1 MMQKATRQHTKQ
13 HNSRLVLKTIY
24 DHAEI
29 SRAEIARLT
38 HLTRTTVSELVSD
51 LIADGLVEETGTGI
65 SIGGKPPILLSVN
78 PVARQLVTLD
88 LSGDHFEG
96 ALVDLQGRL
105 LKRIVLPDDLL
116 EGEQA
121 LNAVCDLVDSLVTA
135 ASAPVAG
142 IGVGSPGLIDTGL
155 GVVRRAVNLNW
166 VDMPLQQH
174 LAARFDLPVVV
185 ANDSHLSAM
194 AEYMF
199 GEGRGISNL
208 IVIKVSQGI
217 GSGIVLDGQL
227 YYGDGFGAGE
237 IGHIRAAE
245 NNIRCTCGNTGCL
258 ETVASTR
265 AILRQ
270 ISGKLPTNGLYSL
283 GQVVEAYHSGAIAVQ
298 EVVHQAAACLGATIA
313 YMAGIL
319 NIHNI
324 ILTGP
329 VRAFGESFLDVVR
342 AEVASR
348 LLLNLAEE
356 IDIRFSSLGDD
367 DVLLGASALI
377 LSQEFG
383 LP

>member
-51 LIADGLVEETGTGI
+51 LIVEGLVEETGTGI

-283 GQVVEAYHSGAIAVQ
+283 GQVVEAYHSGEVAVQ